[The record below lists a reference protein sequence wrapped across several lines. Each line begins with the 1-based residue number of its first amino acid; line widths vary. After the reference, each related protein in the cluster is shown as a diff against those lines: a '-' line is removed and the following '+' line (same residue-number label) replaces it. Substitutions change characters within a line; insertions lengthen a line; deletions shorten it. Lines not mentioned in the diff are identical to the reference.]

1 MSFNIPDTD
10 KKRVVIVGGGFGGL
24 KLVDK
29 LDKKRFQVVLI
40 DKNNYHQFPPLLY
53 QVASSGLDYSS
64 ISFPFRKLF
73 HGRRNVYF
81 RLAEVSA
88 VIAEKN
94 RIETSIGPLEYDY
107 LVLAAGTMTNFFGN
121 QTIESTAWPMKTV
134 EEAMALRDVLLV
146 NFEKAAISTDPYEK
160 QSLLNIVVVGGGAT
174 GVEVSGALSEM
185 KRFVLPKDY
194 PDLGKFSVNIYLVEG
209 SSKILGAMSP
219 SSSSNADRFL
229 REMGVKIM
237 LDKKVVDYRDG
248 KVMLDNGE
256 TIPSQTLVWVS
267 GVTAVRFEQIDPAHI
282 GHAGRI
288 QVNAF
293 NQVEDFPNL
302 FAIGDIALM
311 TEEKYPKGHPQV
323 AQVAIQQGKLLAKN
337 LLRIENGQ
345 VPEAFHYKDLGT
357 LATVGRNRAV
367 ADLKHM
373 KLHGFTAW
381 MVWMLVHLRS
391 ILGVKNKLIVLINW
405 VWNYFTYDRSMRFI
419 LYIPKR
425 KNQSQK
431 PVAPAPVPVKA
442 DTLVSAT

>member
-442 DTLVSAT
+442 DMLVSAT

>member
-293 NQVEDFPNL
+293 NQVEGFPNL

-431 PVAPAPVPVKA
+431 PVAPAPAPVKA